1 MFLLIILLLLNQS
14 PQVEWARIYGG
25 DGEDYARAVLESPDK
40 GFIAIG
46 STNSSGSGYDVYIFK
61 VDSSGYPV
69 WSKTYGGDGDD
80 YGYAF
85 CATSNKYLIVG
96 STDSYGQGMRDIF
109 LIMIDQNGDTIWTK
123 TYGDSLDE
131 IGYSIVLAG
140 DGGFLIC
147 GTTNSSSAGGYDVL
161 VMKLDSLGGIVWS
174 KTYGGPF
181 DDRGFCI
188 DATNDNGCIIAGSTY
203 SFGNGGSDVYVIK
216 IDSLGNEE
224 WMGLYGVNLDESGF
238 CVKQTADSGY
248 VVCGTAYVNLLGYE
262 WCLLRYN
269 RRGNLVWNTFQGS
282 LNDDYAYSIQEI
294 GEKNYVIAGN
304 FSYELYVVRADT
316 GGLNIWMLMQGGPGT
331 DCAYSIK
338 QTSDNSYIIAGI
350 TNSYGAGDN
359 NAYLIK
365 TYPDQVGIE
374 ESMINIQS
382 EIYFNAFPSPFRDR
396 LRIRYRIHNAG
407 YRIHNTSLKIY
418 DASGRV
424 VKSFSLTTDYCA
436 LGTISWNGD
445 DDSGHR
451 LPPGVYFVHLEV
463 DGYKKVEKVILL
475 K

>member
-1 MFLLIILLLLNQS
+1 MAQS
-14 PQVEWARIYGG
+14 PQVQWARIYGG
-25 DGEDYARAVLESPDK
+25 DGDDYTRAVLEFPDK

-46 STNSSGSGYDVYIFK
+46 STNSSGSGGYDVYVFK
-61 VDSSGYPV
+61 VDSSGYPL
-69 WSKTYGGDGDD
+69 WSKAYGGTGDD
-80 YGYAF
+80 YGYSF

-96 STDSYGQGMRDIF
+96 STDSYGHGMRDIF
-109 LIMIDQNGDTIWTK
+109 LIKIDENGDSIWTK

-131 IGYSIVLAG
+131 IGYSIVSTG

-161 VMKLDSLGGIVWS
+161 VMKLDSLG
-174 KTYGGPF
+174 
-181 DDRGFCI
+181 
-188 DATNDNGCIIAGSTY
+188 
-203 SFGNGGSDVYVIK
+203 
-216 IDSLGNEE
+216 NEE
-224 WMGLYGVNLDESGF
+224 WTGLYGVNLDESGF

-269 RRGNLVWNTFQGS
+269 RRGNLVWDTFQGS
-282 LNDDYAYSIQEI
+282 LNDDYAYSIEEI
-294 GEKNYVIAGN
+294 GEKDYVIAGN

-316 GGLNIWMLMQGGPGT
+316 GGLNIWMLMQGGAGT

-338 QTSDNSYIIAGI
+338 QTSDNGYIIAGI
-350 TNSYGAGDN
+350 TNSYGPGDN

-365 TYPDQVGIE
+365 TYPDQVGIL
-374 ESMINIQS
+374 ESMINTQS
-382 EIYFNAFPSPFRDR
+382 GIYFNAFPSPFSDR
-396 LRIRYRIHNAG
+396 LGIRYMIHNAG
-407 YRIHNTSLKIY
+407 YRIQDTRYRVPDINLRIF
-418 DASGRV
+418 DASGRMV
-424 VKSFSLTTDYCA
+424 RDFSRLTVNGERSTIIWD
-436 LGTISWNGD
+436 GT

-451 LPPGVYFVHLEV
+451 LPSWVYFVYFEA